1 MPADLEA
8 APEAPIVYAEGCSSA
23 DDPCAKGKEKEKK
36 GSRWN
41 AVRHGCM
48 AKLLLPA
55 DLEIEVEKCTAML
68 TEHYRPTTDYE
79 VGIIATM
86 GRVAAQL
93 ERNQQMKVVDLQ
105 RTMDRAVLCWD
116 DELCI

>member
-1 MPADLEA
+1 
-8 APEAPIVYAEGCSSA
+8 
-23 DDPCAKGKEKEKK
+23 
-36 GSRWN
+36 
-41 AVRHGCM
+41 M

-55 DLEIEVEKCTAML
+55 DLEIEAEKCTAAL
-68 TEHYRPTTDYE
+68 TELHRPTSDYE

-86 GRVAAQL
+86 GRLAAQL

-116 DELCI
+116 EDRDTYVYTLVKELGKVPGVAAALAREQARR